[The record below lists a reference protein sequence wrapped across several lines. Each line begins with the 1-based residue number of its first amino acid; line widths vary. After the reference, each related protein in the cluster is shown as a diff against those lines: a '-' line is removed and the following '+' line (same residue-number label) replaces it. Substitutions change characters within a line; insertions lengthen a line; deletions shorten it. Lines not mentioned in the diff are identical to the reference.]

1 MKPRIRIDI
10 VSDVVCPWC
19 YIGKKRLE
27 KAMETLS
34 GDFDFDVSYIPFE
47 LNPGVPQS
55 GLDQKT
61 YLTEKFGGRER
72 YEELVKRVTEVAAME
87 GIQFDYSAQQVMPNT
102 RKSHALIAHAAT
114 KGLHVAMTE
123 ILFNAYF
130 TSGID
135 LSKEENLLMAAQE
148 AGLDEAETRN
158 FLKDNDQLN
167 SIAEREEEMSKL
179 GITGV
184 PFFIINSKYGISGAQ
199 YPETFETA
207 LRDIGKEP
215 LLQGEVCDTNKSN
228 C

>member
-19 YIGKKRLE
+19 YIGKKRLD
-27 KAMETLS
+27 KAMDTLS
-34 GDFDFDVSYIPFE
+34 GDFDFDIRLIPFE
-47 LNPGVPQS
+47 LNPGIPES
-55 GLDQKT
+55 GLDQKA
-61 YLTEKFGGRER
+61 YLTEKFGSRER
-72 YEELVKRVTEVAAME
+72 YEELIKRVTEVAAME
-87 GIQFDYSAQQVMPNT
+87 GIQFDYRSQKVTPNT
-102 RKSHALIAHAAT
+102 RRLHALIAYAAT
-114 KGLHVAMTE
+114 KGLHVAIAE

-148 AGLDEAETRN
+148 AGLDKTEARN
-158 FLKDNDQLN
+158 MLHDEDHLR
-167 SIAEREEEMSKL
+167 SIADTENEMSKL

-184 PFFIINSKYGISGAQ
+184 PFFIINDKYGISGAQ
-199 YPETFETA
+199 YPETFENA

-215 LLQGEVCDTNKSN
+215 LLQGEVCDTDKTN